1 LCNLKLQIL
10 DCQCGPQEHLELQRL
25 AEEETTMSVIGM
37 PSLAFLLVLTNFAL
51 CLSADQQRHRTDTLW
66 PASAA
71 QSAPSRALKRNI
83 ERSALTA
90 IAPLPTD

>member
-1 LCNLKLQIL
+1 
-10 DCQCGPQEHLELQRL
+10 
-25 AEEETTMSVIGM
+25 MSVIGM

-51 CLSADQQRHRTDTLW
+51 CLSADQRHRTDTLW

-71 QSAPSRALKRNI
+71 RSAAPRALERNT
-83 ERSALTA
+83 ERSEHRARAALTA

>member
-1 LCNLKLQIL
+1 
-10 DCQCGPQEHLELQRL
+10 
-25 AEEETTMSVIGM
+25 MSIIGM

-71 QSAPSRALKRNI
+71 QSAAPRALERNI
-83 ERSALTA
+83 ESSENAAYATRR
-90 IAPLPTD
+90 PR